1 MAIFTGRIRP
11 SQRSTSYVEAQADGV
26 FKNNCLSKEEQ
37 TTIDSEDWRQ
47 SSKVF
52 FGVSMPYDYRSG
64 QKISCTTAKCYV
76 KGSDFCDE
84 NTKPG

>member
-52 FGVSMPYDYRSG
+52 FWR
-64 QKISCTTAKCYV
+64 
-76 KGSDFCDE
+76 
-84 NTKPG
+84 

>member
-52 FGVSMPYDYRSG
+52 LALACRMTIDPDRKSVVLLQSAM
-64 QKISCTTAKCYV
+64 
-76 KGSDFCDE
+76 
-84 NTKPG
+84 